1 MVNLLVEHNA
11 LNEIVNEITSAL
23 TVKRLLQWL
32 LAWEVNKNEPLLI
45 ELQIKVIFIVKLLP
59 LRLTLWRNLALG
71 WSALSAA
78 IGNNQGEVAK
88 AILFSNEK
96 GAP

>member
-59 LRLTLWRNLALG
+59 LRLTL
-71 WSALSAA
+71 
-78 IGNNQGEVAK
+78 
-88 AILFSNEK
+88 
-96 GAP
+96 